1 MGGRG
6 VLAGRGGWLDAV
18 EKCGGKKHEKK
29 LAFFGEI

>member
-6 VLAGRGGWLDAV
+6 VLAGRGGGLTRWKNV
-18 EKCGGKKHEKK
+18 VKKHEKK